1 MSTRRTLA
9 RQLIGAAVFATLAT
23 TFALP
28 AAAQMELK
36 LGHVGGPGSLF
47 ELSANEFARRA
58 NAKLGNKA
66 KVVVF
71 GSSQLGGDAELMQK
85 LRLGTVEFAIPSTV
99 MSSAVDAFGMF
110 EMPYLVKNREHMKKI
125 EAELVWPTL
134 APMAEDKGYKLLA
147 VWENGF
153 RHITTNTKPI
163 VKPADLA
170 GMKLRVPQGKWRV
183 KMFQAYGA
191 NPSPM
196 ALSEVF
202 VALQTG
208 VMDGQENPL
217 TQIYS
222 SKFQEVQKHLSMTGH
237 VYTPAYLAAGKNKFA
252 SLPADVQ
259 AALTE
264 AAQGDPGLRLRA
276 GRQARQRPARQDQG
290 RRRAGQ
296 RGRQGRLHRR
306 QQGRLRRVREG
317 SPGRRPAGR
326 QGDRARQGHV
336 RPRRASGAAPRG
348 RGVGPRGA
356 RAGAVAPSSATRP
369 ARRAPFPPT
378 SGRSRPC
385 SSPCARSSTAR

>member
-1 MSTRRTLA
+1 MTKRRALLVAALA
-9 RQLIGAAVFATLAT
+9 V
-23 TFALP
+23 TFAAP
-28 AAAQMELK
+28 AFAQMELK

-58 NAKLGNKA
+58 NEKLGDKA

-71 GSSQLGGDAELMQK
+71 GSSQLGGDTELMQK

-110 EMPYLVKNREHMKKI
+110 EMPYLVKSRDHMKKI
-125 EAELVWPTL
+125 EAEVVWPSL
-134 APMAEDKGYKLLA
+134 APLAEAKGYKLLA

-163 VKPADLA
+163 VTPADLA

-222 SKFQEVQKHLSMTGH
+222 SKFQEVQKYLSLTGH
-237 VYTPAYLAAGKNKFA
+237 VYTPAYLATGARKYA
-252 SLPADVQ
+252 SLPPDVQ
-259 AALTE
+259 AILSQAARDTQAYVYEQAAKLDDELLGKIKAAGVKVNEADKDAFIAASKDVYQEFGKEVPEGGKLVDKAIAL
-264 AAQGDPGLRLRA
+264 GKGM
-276 GRQARQRPARQDQG
+276 
-290 RRRAGQ
+290 
-296 RGRQGRLHRR
+296 
-306 QQGRLRRVREG
+306 
-317 SPGRRPAGR
+317 
-326 QGDRARQGHV
+326 
-336 RPRRASGAAPRG
+336 
-348 RGVGPRGA
+348 
-356 RAGAVAPSSATRP
+356 
-369 ARRAPFPPT
+369 
-378 SGRSRPC
+378 
-385 SSPCARSSTAR
+385 